1 MRNAPYSCRCLAL
14 LLLLLSRGSQAQEP
28 LHARVDAVIDS
39 AAVGPMAAPT
49 SDADFVRRVYLD
61 LTGMIPTA
69 AQTRAFLADQ
79 TPDKR
84 VKLIDTLLDS
94 PQFARHM
101 ALIFDV
107 LLMERRDD
115 KAVKTP
121 EFQEYLRKS
130 IAENKPLDQLFRE
143 LVSTDGADPAL
154 RPAAKFFLDRDCEPN
169 TLTRDLGKIVFGLDL
184 QCAQCHD
191 HPIISDYYQADYYGL
206 FSFAMRTSMF
216 NDATAKTLFAM
227 EKADG
232 DASFKSVFTN
242 IAVDKLPPRLPKGM
256 VAFEPVWAKGD
267 EYVVAPAK
275 DVRHV
280 PKHSRRSQL
289 GAMLADSDQFRRN
302 IANRVWML
310 LFGRGLVH
318 PAEWHHADNPPSHP
332 ELLTLLAEELKK
344 GNFQLRPMLREL
356 ALTRAYQRSCDV
368 PLSSI
373 GFQPVRPDLLPD
385 PLPQLESQ
393 RAPLTARIEELKAQ
407 LAAATAK
414 VAAAREPLTKQQ
426 ADLVP
431 LQATAST
438 TKEAADKA
446 QAAKVAAET
455 ALATK
460 RDQVK
465 AVADAAAATAAALAK
480 LPGDAALTTASTQLT
495 ERQKSLD
502 AEATAAQTA
511 MGPLVVAVE
520 QAAPSAKA
528 ALDAMNTAQAAL
540 PIPALQQAEQEEIAL
555 RRQLQ
560 DAQFAARRL
569 EWRITLAQDMTK
581 HAQLVSTDANAAAAL
596 LPSIIERMELSLQ
609 VSRLRGLSAEQFA
622 LSLMQANGVVQA
634 QYPGILAKLEKEPP
648 EALKTASEADRPRLH
663 ATLAEGLV
671 FENLRGVVAQFV
683 NHYGTLVGGDFQA
696 SVNQSLFFGNGGLVE
711 GYVTSE
717 SARLA
722 QITDPNALADE
733 IYLSLLSR
741 APSDAE
747 KAAVA
752 AHLQSRDADRAL
764 AIREMTWGL
773 LSGNEFR
780 FNH

>member
-1 MRNAPYSCRCLAL
+1 MKVPRLLRCLAL
-14 LLLLLSRGSQAQEP
+14 LLALLSTSGYAQEP
-28 LHARVDAVIDS
+28 LHARIDAIIDA
-39 AAVGPMAAPT
+39 AAVGPMATPT

-69 AQTRAFLADQ
+69 AQARAFLADA

-84 VKLIDTLLDS
+84 TRLIDALLDS

-101 ALIFDV
+101 ALTLDV
-107 LLMERRDD
+107 LLMERRAD
-115 KAVKTP
+115 KAVPTP
-121 EFQEYLRKS
+121 VFQEYLRKS

-143 LVSTDGADPAL
+143 LISSDGSDPAL

-169 TLTRDLGKIVFGLDL
+169 TMTRDLGKIVFGLDL

-191 HPIISDYYQADYYGL
+191 HPIVADYYQADYYGL
-206 FSFAMRTSMF
+206 FSFAMRTSLF
-216 NDATAKTLFAM
+216 NDAKAKTFYAM

-267 EYVVAPAK
+267 EYVVPPAK
-275 DVRHV
+275 EVRSV
-280 PKHSRRSQL
+280 PKHSRRQQL
-289 GAMLADSDQFRRN
+289 AGMLSDNDQFRRN
-302 IANRVWML
+302 VANRVWML

-318 PAEWHHADNPPSHP
+318 AAEWHHAENPPSHP

-344 GNFQLRPMLREL
+344 ANFQLRPLLREL
-356 ALTRAYQRSCDV
+356 AITKAYQRSCDV
-368 PLSSI
+368 PDVGRSTAPSYPELI
-373 GFQPVRPDLLPD
+373 A
-385 PLPQLESQ
+385 QLEAQ
-393 RAPLTARIEELKAQ
+393 RAPLAARVEELKAQ
-407 LAAATAK
+407 FTAATAK
-414 VAAAREPLTKQQ
+414 VAAAREPLAKQQ
-426 ADLVP
+426 VDLVP
-431 LQATAST
+431 LQAAASAAKDT
-438 TKEAADKA
+438 ADKA
-446 QAAKVAAET
+446 QAARAAAEA

-460 RDQVK
+460 RDQAK
-465 AVADAAAATAAALAK
+465 AVADAVAATAAALAK
-480 LPGDAALTTASTQLT
+480 LPGDAALTQASAQLA
-495 ERQKSLD
+495 ERQKGLD
-502 AEATAAQTA
+502 AEAAAAQSATVPLIAAAEQTAAPAKAAVDALTAAQ
-511 MGPLVVAVE
+511 
-520 QAAPSAKA
+520 Q
-528 ALDAMNTAQAAL
+528 AL
-540 PIPALQQAEQEEIAL
+540 PIPALQQAEQEEIAV

-560 DAQFAARRL
+560 DAQFAAKRL
-569 EWRITLAQDMTK
+569 EWRITLAQDLSRYQ
-581 HAQLVSTDANAAAAL
+581 QLTTSDANAAAAL
-596 LPSIIERMELSLQ
+596 LPSIVERMEISLQ

-622 LSLMQANGVVQA
+622 LSLMQANGVVHA

-648 EALKTASEADRPRLH
+648 DALKTAAEADRPRLQ
-663 ATLAEGLV
+663 AALAEGLV

-683 NHYGTLVGGDFQA
+683 NHYGGLVGSDFQA
-696 SVNQSLFFGNGGLVE
+696 TVNQSLFFGNGGLVE

-722 QITDPNALADE
+722 QIADLNALADE
-733 IYLSLLSR
+733 IYINILSR
-741 APSDAE
+741 LPSDAE

-752 AHLQSRDADRAL
+752 AHLQGRDADRAL